1 MKQRTAVVQAEPS
14 IKEYLKLVVI
24 FVFLSISAT
33 LMSTLSGFNAV
44 EWVRWFMG
52 GFMIIFGGLKL
63 MGIEVFIKVFPLY
76 DLIAKRV
83 SPYKYIY
90 PMLQVFLGMLFLI
103 GIFPTFRDSLTI
115 LIGLSGLIG
124 MVSIISQRGAVRLS
138 YLGTILRLR
147 FSSVTL
153 LENSI
158 MVVLAV
164 IMLIAEY
171 AS

>member
-1 MKQRTAVVQAEPS
+1 MKKPTAVVQAEPNK
-14 IKEYLKLVVI
+14 IEYLKLIVI
-24 FVFLSISAT
+24 FVFLIASAT

-76 DLIAKRV
+76 DLIAKRIR
-83 SPYKYIY
+83 PYKYIY
-90 PMLQVFLGMLFLI
+90 PLLQVMLGMLFLI
-103 GIFPTFRDSLTI
+103 GIFSTFRDVLTI
-115 LIGLSGLIG
+115 IISLSGLIG
-124 MVSIISQRGAVRLS
+124 MVSIISKRGAVRLS

-158 MVVLAV
+158 MTVLAIV
-164 IMLIAEY
+164 MLIAEL
-171 AS
+171 AA